1 MDAKTVGDR
10 LRGRIKRLVDR
21 MRHAI
26 QGKGEEYSLP
36 IADCGVDGEVVPGV
50 SRRPRARDRG
60 RRPLCSGRVPHT
72 EYAFVVRALHGEL
85 VPLVANVLVRGKLD
99 ALSVGRVAQAIV
111 CVEREVCSRSARS

>member
-1 MDAKTVGDR
+1 MDAKTVGAW
-10 LRGRIKRLVDR
+10 LRDRIKRLVDR

-26 QGKGEEYSLP
+26 QCKGEEYSFP

-50 SRRPRARDRG
+50 SRRARARDTG
-60 RRPLCSGRVPHT
+60 RRPPCTGRVPHT

-85 VPLVANVLVRGKLD
+85 VPLGTNVLVRGKLD
-99 ALSVGRVAQAIV
+99 ALSIGGIAQVIV